1 MKRKL
6 RTAVIAALFLVA
18 TPLAAQEKAPHAQQ
32 DKFSQCAHE
41 SKGLKGEEH
50 NKFMS
55 ECLKGHDARPAEKA
69 KPDKGAVKEARN
81 DAEPHEGHEGHEGQQ
96 GRMKTCNDEAGRKS
110 LHGDERRAFMS
121 ACLKSHD

>member
-1 MKRKL
+1 MKRTL
-6 RTAVIAALFLVA
+6 CTAIIAALFVIA
-18 TPLAAQEKAPHAQQ
+18 TPLAAQERAPHAQQ

-55 ECLKGHDARPAEKA
+55 ECLKGHDTRPGEKA
-69 KPDKGAVKEARN
+69 KPAVDRPVKEARN
-81 DAEPHEGHEGHEGQQ
+81 DDDPPREGQQ
-96 GRMKTCNDEAGRKS
+96 GRMKACNDEAGRRS

-121 ACLKSHD
+121 ACLKSRD

>member
-6 RTAVIAALFLVA
+6 HTAVIAALFLVA
-18 TPLAAQEKAPHAQQ
+18 TPLAAEEKAPHAQQ

-55 ECLKGHDARPAEKA
+55 ECLKGHDAHPAEKS
-69 KPDKGAVKEARN
+69 KPTAEKGVKEARN
-81 DAEPHEGHEGHEGQQ
+81 DDEAHEAPQN
-96 GRMKTCNDEAGRKS
+96 RMKSCNDDAGRKN
-110 LHGDERRAFMS
+110 LHGEERKAFMS
-121 ACLKSHD
+121 ACLKGRD